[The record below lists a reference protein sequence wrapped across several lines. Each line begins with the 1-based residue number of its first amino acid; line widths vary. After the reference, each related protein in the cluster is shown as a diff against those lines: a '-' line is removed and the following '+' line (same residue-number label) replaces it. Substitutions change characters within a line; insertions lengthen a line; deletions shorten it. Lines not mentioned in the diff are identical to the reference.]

1 MSAVFAQPKADGQGF
16 VDLRHRTGI
25 QRTHLFAQTA
35 LVDGANLLEQHD
47 GISGKPA
54 AFAIQLDVGGQLVL
68 IGLAGDG
75 RSIWVGSLALSCR
88 LVMAAAMT
96 VGLYRLPMSFCTIS
110 TGRTPPCSEPTT
122 GLRSA

>member
-75 RSIWVGSLALSCR
+75 SSDDRWTVPVADVILHDKYRSYTALLR
-88 LVMAAAMT
+88 ADH
-96 VGLYRLPMSFCTIS
+96 
-110 TGRTPPCSEPTT
+110 RTQV
-122 GLRSA
+122 A